1 MCPSLRTLAMR
12 NTAFDWAPASG
23 DLRNIHLALPG
34 LERVD
39 LDVMS
44 LEEQVDIDGEAS
56 IEEYSER
63 PALVAVH
70 YQALAR
76 LPSLLDLRL
85 SGVCLD
91 TDYPS
96 LGRLF
101 DRCTSIRLEMEALP
115 WTWNPF
121 EDDFSAEATE
131 CMPPLGDPPQLRHLE
146 IRIAGGWRL
155 DEDDEDDDHIIAYLQ
170 DANLARLERVELFTS
185 DSVYSVD
192 ECAEEREPWVELLKL
207 RGFTCEEVLIARQ
220 HGGMEDRIIGRRTI
234 M

>member
-1 MCPSLRTLAMR
+1 MLSPRPLCRVLSPPGSHRLGGPLGESVGRRLQWFGVVREACEADSERLLRTRSILFTHWCGSWFRWAASYVAKMPELEEVTFRSEESTYWADGACALQAFARCPRLVKVSFHYLRLLGLPEIVMYPSLRTLVMR

-91 TDYPS
+91 TD
-96 LGRLF
+96 
-101 DRCTSIRLEMEALP
+101 
-115 WTWNPF
+115 
-121 EDDFSAEATE
+121 
-131 CMPPLGDPPQLRHLE
+131 
-146 IRIAGGWRL
+146 
-155 DEDDEDDDHIIAYLQ
+155 
-170 DANLARLERVELFTS
+170 
-185 DSVYSVD
+185 
-192 ECAEEREPWVELLKL
+192 
-207 RGFTCEEVLIARQ
+207 
-220 HGGMEDRIIGRRTI
+220 
-234 M
+234 